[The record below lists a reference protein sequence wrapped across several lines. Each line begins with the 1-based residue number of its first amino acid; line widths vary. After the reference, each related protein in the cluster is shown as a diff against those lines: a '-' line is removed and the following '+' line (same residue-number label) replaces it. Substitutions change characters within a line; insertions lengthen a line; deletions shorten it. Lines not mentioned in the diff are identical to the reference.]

1 MASSGLLAWVL
12 LCKGHRKEE
21 APMLFDN
28 RPRAAVRQRP
38 PIDLEPHEH
47 VETATFAVG

>member
-1 MASSGLLAWVL
+1 MVARRLLF
-12 LCKGHRKEE
+12 KRHREEE
-21 APMLFDN
+21 ATMLFDN

-38 PIDLEPHEH
+38 PIDLEPHDR